1 MMARSSVGRTS
12 DFESE
17 SRKFEP
23 CRASHKNIFIDFH
36 IWTWALATTR
46 YDIAEI
52 VWTCKYCKLCIIQDG
67 MPANNLKDSHGCSCR
82 DRINLD
88 KIRSIMHS

>member
-1 MMARSSVGRTS
+1 
-12 DFESE
+12 
-17 SRKFEP
+17 
-23 CRASHKNIFIDFH
+23 
-36 IWTWALATTR
+36 LATTR